1 MAKRRAAKETI
12 TIIDIAHAAG
22 VSKSTVSLVLT
33 GRGSV
38 KQETR
43 RHVLEV
49 MDRLGY
55 VYNRGAAN
63 LRNSDSKIVGVV
75 LNDLSNAFFAEFAIG
90 FETVLRMAGY
100 VPVVAN
106 SAESLVPQTHAIR
119 CMACHGA
126 AG

>member
-1 MAKRRAAKETI
+1 MVKRRAAKETV

-43 RHVLEV
+43 RHVLEI
-49 MDRLGY
+49 MGRLGY

-75 LNDLSNAFFAEFAIG
+75 LSGRSEADPPRKGPGHPSLKELANACQ
-90 FETVLRMAGY
+90 LC
-100 VPVVAN
+100 
-106 SAESLVPQTHAIR
+106 QTATSHLWR
-119 CMACHGA
+119 YH
-126 AG
+126 